1 MMVDRH
7 RIDVRSKVWLEIDG
21 EAFLG
26 QGREELLRLIQKTE
40 SINRAAKL
48 MGIPYR
54 KAWTYID
61 SMEKHLGFPIVNRS
75 KGGRGGGAST
85 LTPQAITLLNKF
97 QLLQKGINETVN
109 RKFMELDFRE
119 LLKEE

>member
-1 MMVDRH
+1 MTVDRH
-7 RIDVRSKVWLEIDG
+7 RIDVRSKIWLEIGG
-21 EAFLG
+21 EAFFG

-61 SMEKHLGFPIVNRS
+61 SMEKHLGFPIVNRV
-75 KGGRGGGAST
+75 KGGRGGGMST
-85 LTPQAITLLNKF
+85 LTPQAIALLQKF
-97 QLLQKGINETVN
+97 QLLQKGINEVVN
-109 RKFMELDFRE
+109 RKFMDLDFKE
-119 LLKEE
+119 LLKED